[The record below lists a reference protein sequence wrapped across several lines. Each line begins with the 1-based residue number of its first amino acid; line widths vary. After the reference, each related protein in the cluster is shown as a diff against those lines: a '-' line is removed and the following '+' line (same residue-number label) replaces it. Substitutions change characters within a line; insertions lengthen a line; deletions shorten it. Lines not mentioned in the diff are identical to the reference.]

1 MNINIDLIYP
11 IGSIYKNT
19 SSINPSNF
27 LGGTW
32 IAKEEPQIVAC
43 VRSTE
48 NGYTLYNSKNILS
61 VSYEGGGSYDITF
74 SKTMKDTNYLVSI
87 SQGSSRQTFY
97 ISSRTTSSFNC
108 QILNASGVGVSCPQ
122 MDIIVVGFLQEPE
135 YYEWER
141 TA

>member
-11 IGSIYKNT
+11 IGSIYKST
-19 SSINPSNF
+19 SSTNPSSF

-32 IAKEEPQIVAC
+32 VAKEEPQIVAC
-43 VRSTE
+43 VRSTA

-61 VSYEGGGSYDITF
+61 IDYESGGLYGINF
-74 SKTMKDTNYLVSI
+74 SKPMKDTNYLVSI
-87 SQGSSRQTFY
+87 SGNSDRQTFY
-97 ISSRTTSSFNC
+97 ISDKTTSSFNC
-108 QILNASGVGVSCPQ
+108 QFLNSSGAGSSCPQ
-122 MDIIVVGFLQEPE
+122 IDIIVVGFLQEPE